1 MVEIFKTDV
10 KCPLL
15 AQQIITEILV
25 YFIDVEVSFD
35 LEDKDCIFRLSTEKT
50 LDNLEAEVCKIIE
63 HNGCCAELL
72 TSDFSSDCVVDFS
85 NSIDH
90 RKSLNAFL
98 SIF

>member
-35 LEDKDCIFRLSTEKT
+35 LEDWIK
-50 LDNLEAEVCKIIE
+50 
-63 HNGCCAELL
+63 
-72 TSDFSSDCVVDFS
+72 
-85 NSIDH
+85 
-90 RKSLNAFL
+90 
-98 SIF
+98 